1 MLIAVASV
9 FGLVS
14 RPATGAPRQRVDYV
28 VIAGAAGLR
37 WDDVNPTD
45 TPTLWRLAQQGSIGA
60 LSVHSARE
68 PTCPADG
75 WLTLGA
81 GNLADARDL
90 TGPASSITPGACP
103 VMAPAIT
110 SPDGIGGNLAEQERR
125 VVPRNRDLPTGTQP
139 GALAEA
145 VRCTV
150 AVGTGAAIAAARPFG
165 RVDRYLPSIPADAQ
179 QASNA
184 LSSCVLSI
192 VDLGTISGDYP
203 VQRANRARQADAA
216 LAKLL
221 AVRPAN
227 SLILVAGLSDTDRS
241 TRLHVAIADGPGY
254 RAGWL
259 TSSSTSRPGYLQLVD
274 LAPTALNVLGKQVPT
289 KLFTGQPVDSSAG
302 RPANLTAAVAA
313 LSDADRE
320 AGAQRGVAERFYQAL
335 AALQLVLFAA
345 VVPMLRRARRRT
357 ASAVPRNGAPHPPS
371 GVPREE
377 YPAQPESAEPG
388 EATPGRRS
396 TVSRVLDWLARAVEV
411 ALVAGALVMP
421 AALIAD
427 AVPWWRSG
435 APGLLFG
442 VATGLLTIGL
452 TALVVTGPWGRGAL
466 GPVGAVAGIGAAI
479 VGIDVLTGSRLQLNG
494 VAGYSAL
501 EGGRYAGVGT
511 VGLGLF
517 ITGVLLVTGWLA
529 QRLGRRW
536 RPTVVA
542 VLGGVGVVLV
552 GSPYLGADV
561 GGAVALTAGVCLAA
575 AISTGGWLSFARL
588 AWATLAGLTVTTG
601 FALLDLRRP
610 VEDRGGLGRF
620 LTAARDGSGGTV
632 VHTTAQANAIAVLS
646 SPLTLV
652 AVGAAV
658 LFVFALQRPWGG
670 LKRLFGLYPAMRAAL
685 VGVAVA
691 AVLAGGLDGA
701 GLNVAGAAA
710 TTAVPLAAL
719 AALRVLGHADDRT
732 VSEVAPS
739 AQPVQAALTNPTQPV
754 RAQPGLAQPIAPPVA
769 PPALA
774 APVEVS
780 LPGLPQ
786 PVQAAQ
792 ADMAGASVP
801 SAEPVASVAEPVA
814 SVAEPTAPAAAA
826 SRPANHAASRPANHA
841 ASQPANPDEV
851 DIELDTDLT
860 GTSVTAAGRPG
871 VQAPGASGSA
881 AKLPDAD
888 EPIVGAPPA
897 GAVGDVLL

>member
-1 MLIAVASV
+1 MAAAQRTRPGSGSLPRGARVRLFRLAPYLVAMLIAVASV

-81 GNLADARDL
+81 GNLADASDL
-90 TGPASSITPGACP
+90 AGPATATPGACP
-103 VMAPAIT
+103 VMAPEIT
-110 SPDGIGGNLAEQERR
+110 SPDGIGGNLPDQERK
-125 VVPRNRDLPTGTQP
+125 VVPRNRGLPSGTEP

-150 AVGTGAAIAAARPFG
+150 AIGTGAAIAAARPFG
-165 RVDRYLPSIPADAQ
+165 RVDRYLPSIPTDAQ
-179 QASNA
+179 QAGTA

-203 VQRANRARQADAA
+203 VQRAERARQADAA
-216 LAKLL
+216 LAKVL

-227 SLILVAGLSDTDRS
+227 SLVLVAGLSDTDRS

-254 RAGWL
+254 GPGWL

-274 LAPTALNVLGKQVPT
+274 LAPTALNVLGKQLPT
-289 KLFTGQPVDSSAG
+289 KLFTGQPVDSGGG
-302 RPANLTAAVAA
+302 RPGALTAAVAA

-320 AGAQRGVAERFYQAL
+320 AGAQRQVADRFYAAL
-335 AALQLVLFAA
+335 AVLQLVLFAA
-345 VVPMLRRARRRT
+345 VVPMLRRARRHGGR
-357 ASAVPRNGAPHPPS
+357 SGPPS
-371 GVPREE
+371 RQRKRPPRQATA
-377 YPAQPESAEPG
+377 PPG
-388 EATPGRRS
+388 SGG
-396 TVSRVLDWLARAVEV
+396 SRVLGRVVRAVEV

-442 VATGLLTIGL
+442 GTTGLLTIAL
-452 TALVVTGPWGRGAL
+452 TAMVVAGPWGKGAL

-479 VGIDVLTGSRLQLNG
+479 VGVDVLTGSRLQLNG

-517 ITGVLLVTGWLA
+517 IAGVLLVTGWLA

-575 AISTGGWLSFARL
+575 AISTGGWLTFARL

-632 VHTTAQANAIAVLS
+632 VHSTAEANAVALLS

-652 AVGAAV
+652 ALGAAV
-658 LFVFALQRPWGG
+658 LLAFALLRPWGG
-670 LKRLFGLYPAMRAAL
+670 LKRLFGLYPPMRAGL

-710 TTAVPLAAL
+710 TMALPLAAL

-732 VSEVAPS
+732 VGEAVAVEPEPE
-739 AQPVQAALTNPTQPV
+739 AHGAPMPEPAPAPVTAVAAANQAAN
-754 RAQPGLAQPIAPPVA
+754 
-769 PPALA
+769 
-774 APVEVS
+774 
-780 LPGLPQ
+780 
-786 PVQAAQ
+786 QAA
-792 ADMAGASVP
+792 D
-801 SAEPVASVAEPVA
+801 
-814 SVAEPTAPAAAA
+814 
-826 SRPANHAASRPANHA
+826 RPAG
-841 ASQPANPDEV
+841 PDEV
-851 DIELDTDLT
+851 DLALDTDLPAE
-860 GTSVTAAGRPG
+860 SQPAI
-871 VQAPGASGSA
+871 QAPGASTQTVE
-881 AKLPDAD
+881 LPGTDQPA
-888 EPIVGAPPA
+888 VGAPPA